1 MDSIVAPWGSGVEER
16 PRVLSRE
23 EREERYWGKRRAKE
37 GRREGG
43 KVVGEAEGLGEGGMR
58 VVEKR
63 MEEVVERAVG
73 EGGR

>member
-43 KVVGEAEGLGEGGMR
+43 AEGLEDGGMR
-58 VVEKR
+58 VIEKR
-63 MEEVVERAVG
+63 MEEVVERAMG